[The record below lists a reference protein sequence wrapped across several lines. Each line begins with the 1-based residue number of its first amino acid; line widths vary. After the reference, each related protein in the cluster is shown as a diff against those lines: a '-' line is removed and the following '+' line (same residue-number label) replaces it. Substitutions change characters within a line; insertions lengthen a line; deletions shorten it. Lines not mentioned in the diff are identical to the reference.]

1 MMNPYYNQ
9 PNTQMY
15 NQMPQPNY
23 TQPLSAE
30 EIAMLMKGTKSSWT
44 MALTPEEKLRAI
56 CTHKDPTKGNQFSLV
71 PVNNGFANAH
81 KCYICNEEVI
91 LRDYTKDDAIA
102 ATEEVINILQNVKT
116 TFLDIAPGVAQDY
129 FILIPLLRKLPDL
142 LEIAKNNFAKYDSA
156 LHNPMYGTGNT
167 FAALNT
173 LLTPGG
179 FGMNPGMM
187 GMNQGMQMNMNPN
200 MQMNMNPAMMNNMQM
215 NNQMPNM
222 DPAQMQMMMNM
233 MAQQQQAA
241 QQQGGQTNLF
251 YDNGQTP
258 PQTPPAQQQQATGK
272 PAQPYTPAPT
282 ESSATVTSKMF
293 G

>member
-1 MMNPYYNQ
+1 M
-9 PNTQMY
+9 
-15 NQMPQPNY
+15 
-23 TQPLSAE
+23 
-30 EIAMLMKGTKSSWT
+30 
-44 MALTPEEKLRAI
+44 
-56 CTHKDPTKGNQFSLV
+56 
-71 PVNNGFANAH
+71 
-81 KCYICNEEVI
+81 
-91 LRDYTKDDAIA
+91 
-102 ATEEVINILQNVKT
+102 
-116 TFLDIAPGVAQDY
+116 
-129 FILIPLLRKLPDL
+129 IPLLRKLPEL

-173 LLTPGG
+173 LLSPGG
-179 FGMNPGMM
+179 FGMMGMNPGMM
-187 GMNQGMQMNMNPN
+187 GMNPGMQMNPN

-233 MAQQQQAA
+233 MAHQQQAA

-258 PQTPPAQQQQATGK
+258 PPPPPPAQQQQATGK

>member
-1 MMNPYYNQ
+1 MMNNYYNQ
-9 PNTQMY
+9 AQMY
-15 NQMPQPNY
+15 QQVPQPNY

-44 MALTPEEKLRAI
+44 MALTQEEKLRAI

-71 PVNNGFANAH
+71 PLNNGFANAH

-91 LRDYTKDDAIA
+91 LRDYTKDDTIA

-129 FILIPLLRKLPDL
+129 FILIPLLRKLPEL

-187 GMNQGMQMNMNPN
+187 GMNQGMQMHMNP
-200 MQMNMNPAMMNNMQM
+200 NMQM

>member
-1 MMNPYYNQ
+1 MMNYYNQ
-9 PNTQMY
+9 PQAQMY
-15 NQMPQPNY
+15 QQVPQPNY

-129 FILIPLLRKLPDL
+129 FILIPLLRKLPEL

-187 GMNQGMQMNMNPN
+187 GMNPNMQMGMNPN
-200 MQMNMNPAMMNNMQM
+200 MQMGMNPAMM

-233 MAQQQQAA
+233 MAQQQAA

-258 PQTPPAQQQQATGK
+258 PQTQPAQQQQATGK

>member
-1 MMNPYYNQ
+1 MMNYYNQ
-9 PNTQMY
+9 PQAQMY
-15 NQMPQPNY
+15 QQVPQPNY

-129 FILIPLLRKLPDL
+129 FILIPLLRKLPEL

-187 GMNQGMQMNMNPN
+187 GMNPGMMGMNPG

-222 DPAQMQMMMNM
+222 NPAQMQMMMNM
-233 MAQQQQAA
+233 MA

-258 PQTPPAQQQQATGK
+258 PQTPPVQQQQATGK

-282 ESSATVTSKMF
+282 ESSATVSKMF